1 MESISAC
8 DLDRRLADLVRSERH
23 LVVQFVVEA
32 GRLCQAGALS
42 RAWIHFA
49 LLLLHSPTRALEVVR
64 LQAIGSGSSH
74 LTVPCH
80 LGSAGRRA
88 TIAPRPGRAAGG
100 AGRAAPSPRARP
112 RRAPTAKGSP

>member
-64 LQAIGSGSSH
+64 LQAIGSGSSPP
-74 LTVPCH
+74 TVPFPR
-80 LGSAGRRA
+80 GSPGRRA
-88 TIAPRPGRAAGG
+88 TVDPPPGRASRG
-100 AGRAAPSPRARP
+100 ADRGEP
-112 RRAPTAKGSP
+112 RRSAPPGPRHRA